1 MIAAQLALLT
11 AGLFAGAAF
20 YINFAEQPA
29 RLALDDRA
37 LLAEWKIAY
46 PRGFLLQA
54 PLAILGCVLGI
65 WAWYRLGRLE
75 FLFGAVLMLANWPW
89 TLLVIASVNKKLMAM
104 APEDAGAQ
112 SRAMIVKWSWL
123 HAVRTG
129 LGCLAALAF
138 LIGLIAE

>member
-11 AGLFAGAAF
+11 AALFAGAAF

-46 PRGFLLQA
+46 PRGLLLQA
-54 PLAILGCVLGI
+54 PLAILGGVLGCL
-65 WAWYRLGRLE
+65 AWYQLTQVE
-75 FLFGAVLMLANWPW
+75 FLLGGALLLANWPW
-89 TLLVIASVNKKLMAM
+89 TMLVIARVNKELMATP
-104 APEDAGAQ
+104 PEDAGAQ
-112 SRAMIVKWSWL
+112 SRALIVKWGGL

-129 LGCLAALAF
+129 LGLAATLTF
-138 LIGLIAE
+138 LIGLIAK

>member
-11 AGLFAGAAF
+11 AALFAGAAF

-46 PRGFLLQA
+46 PRGYLLQA
-54 PLAILGCVLGI
+54 PLAMLGGVLGFL
-65 WAWYRLGRLE
+65 AWHQLARPE
-75 FLFGAVLMLANWPW
+75 FLVGAALMIANWPW
-89 TLLVIASVNKKLMAM
+89 TLLVIARVNKKLMAM
-104 APEDAGAQ
+104 APEDPGAQ
-112 SRAMIVKWSWL
+112 SRALIVKWNGL

-129 LGCLAALAF
+129 LGFAAALAF
-138 LIGLIAE
+138 LIGLLAK

>member
-11 AGLFAGAAF
+11 AALFAGAAF
-20 YINFAEQPA
+20 YINFAEHPA

-46 PRGFLLQA
+46 RRGFLLQA
-54 PLAILGCVLGI
+54 PLAILGGVLGFL
-65 WAWYRLGRLE
+65 AWYRLARLE
-75 FLFGAVLMLANWPW
+75 FLFGAAFMLANWPW
-89 TLLVIASVNKKLMAM
+89 TLLVIAGVNKKLMAM
-104 APEDAGAQ
+104 ASEDAGLQ
-112 SRAMIVKWSWL
+112 SRALIVKWSGL

-138 LIGLIAE
+138 LIGLIAK

>member
-11 AGLFAGAAF
+11 AALFAGAAF

-46 PRGFLLQA
+46 PRGYLLQA
-54 PLAILGCVLGI
+54 PLAMLGGVLGI
-65 WAWYRLGRLE
+65 LAWYQLARFG
-75 FLFGAVLMLANWPW
+75 FLIGATLMLANWPW
-89 TLLVIASVNKKLMAM
+89 TMLVIARVNKKLMAT

-112 SRAMIVKWSWL
+112 SRALIVKWGGL

-129 LGCLAALAF
+129 LGCAAALAF
-138 LIGLIAE
+138 LIGFIAK